1 MAANQYGDI
10 SPTTAQWTKVQ
21 LLKRGIPYLHYEKFG
36 QVYALSRNSTNLA
49 NFRRYYLTGATG
61 SAGSGSAGTLAA
73 PTGYSVPLALTPL
86 TEGVT
91 PAGKTLSIADYVTQL
106 QQYGDYVPL
115 SDVIQDLHPD
125 PVLAQATEVLGEQAA
140 QTIETTRF
148 NVLKSG
154 TNIGYAGGTS
164 LATVSGPVTLGR
176 LRQIATQLNRQNARK
191 ITEVVASTPDFNTKS
206 VEASYFAITHPDLES
221 DYRAIPAFKPVADYG
236 PHTTPF
242 EGEIGSVE
250 QFRILTT
257 TINTPE
263 TDAGAAA
270 GTTYRSTSG
279 TNGDVYTT
287 LFFGKDAYG
296 IVPLKGGSAITP
308 MVVNPKPAPGDPLGQ
323 RGTVGWKA
331 YTATRVLNDAWL
343 VVYKSLASIAP
354 G

>member
-1 MAANQYGDI
+1 MANNLYGDI
-10 SPTTAQWTKVQ
+10 SPTTAQWAKVQ

-36 QVYALSRNSTNLA
+36 QTYPLQKNTTNTA

-61 SAGSGSAGTLAA
+61 SAGAGNPGTLAA
-73 PTGYSVPLALTPL
+73 PTGYSVPLATTPL
-86 TEGVT
+86 VEGVT
-91 PAGKTLSIADYVTQL
+91 PAGKTLSNVDYVTTL
-106 QQYGDYVPL
+106 QQYGDYIPL
-115 SDVIQDLHPD
+115 TDVIQDLHPD

-148 NVLKSG
+148 NTLKAG

-164 LATVSGPVTLGR
+164 LATVAGPLTLGR

-191 ITEVVASTPDFNTKS
+191 ISTVVASTPDFDTKS
-206 VEASYFAITHPDLES
+206 VEAAYFAITHPDQES
-221 DYRAIPAFKPVADYG
+221 DFRAIPSFKPVSDYG

-257 TINTPE
+257 TINVPE

-270 GTTYRSTSG
+270 GTTYRSTTG
-279 TNGDVYTT
+279 TNADVYTT
-287 LFFGKDAYG
+287 IFMGKDAYG
-296 IVPLKGGSAITP
+296 IVPLKGGSSITP
-308 MVVNPKPAPGDPLGQ
+308 TVVNPKPAAGDPLGQ

-331 YTATRVLNDAWL
+331 YTATKILNDAYL
-343 VVYKSLASIAP
+343 VVYKSLASISP